1 MRIPNPRDTWTPE
14 EARRLFEEHR
24 RTGGPLAEFAR
35 RHGITPAR
43 LYWWKKR
50 LESEPASGVTA
61 LSLVPATVTTTTPDP
76 AAITIRLPNG
86 IGIEATGA
94 TPTWIAEVVAELSRS
109 S

>member
-1 MRIPNPRDTWTPE
+1 MRIPNPRDIWTPE
-14 EARRLFEEHR
+14 DARRLFEEHR

-50 LESEPASGVTA
+50 LDAEPSGLTA
-61 LSLVPATVTTTTPDP
+61 LSLVPATVTTAGD
-76 AAITIRLPNG
+76 AATAVTIRLPNG
-86 IGIEATGA
+86 IGIEATSA
-94 TPTWIAEVVAELSRS
+94 TPAWVAEVVAELSRS

>member
-1 MRIPNPRDTWTPE
+1 MRSIPNPRDTWTPE
-14 EARRLFEEHR
+14 DARRLFEEHR

-50 LESEPASGVTA
+50 LDAEPSGLTA
-61 LSLVPATVTTTTPDP
+61 LSLVPATVTTTTPDA

-86 IGIEATGA
+86 IGIEATSA
-94 TPTWIAEVVAELSRS
+94 TPAWIAEVVAELSRS